1 MLPCAIV
8 CTRGPDDVSADP
20 VPSVENADALLQGL
34 LLRTG
39 TLNYVWTNTESLLI
53 HLIAGLG
60 GMTKEVAMVIFLTV
74 NTTRA
79 RLELVDR
86 LAKMPGTAPDQ
97 RKTILAMTQRF
108 HKEAPLRN
116 KYNHCIYSFDVAQGT
131 VSTILMRIADRK
143 DNLHIGRADP
153 ADADE
158 LAAIDASIARIKT
171 LNLDIWQAVARYGF
185 PA

>member
-1 MLPCAIV
+1 M
-8 CTRGPDDVSADP
+8 RADP
-20 VPSVENADALLQGL
+20 VPPIDSADALLQGL

-60 GMTKEVAMVIFLTV
+60 GMTKDVAMVIFLTV

-86 LAKMPGTAPDQ
+86 LAKLPGTPPDQ
-97 RKTILAMTQRF
+97 RKAILALTHRF
-108 HKEAPLRN
+108 QKEAPLRN
-116 KYNHCIYSFDVAQGT
+116 KYNHCIYSFDPSQGT

-143 DNLHIGRADP
+143 EDLRIGRADRT
-153 ADADE
+153 DARE
-158 LAAIDASIARIKT
+158 LAAIDAAIARIHI
-171 LNLDIWQAVARYGF
+171 LNLDIWQIIARNGY

>member
-1 MLPCAIV
+1 MTACAEP
-8 CTRGPDDVSADP
+8 GSAP
-20 VPSVENADALLQGL
+20 QGADALLQGL

-60 GMTKEVAMVIFLTV
+60 GMTKDVAMVIFLTLS
-74 NTTRA
+74 TTRA

-86 LAKMPGTAPDQ
+86 LAKLPGTPPDQ
-97 RKTILAMTQRF
+97 RKAILGLTARF

-116 KYNHCIYSFDVAQGT
+116 KYNHCIYSFDPAEGT

-143 DNLHIGRADP
+143 DDLRIGRADR

-158 LAAIDASIARIKT
+158 LAAMDAAIARIQA
-171 LNLDIWQAVARYGF
+171 LNIDIWQTIARFGYPG
-185 PA
+185 

>member
-1 MLPCAIV
+1 MPAPAA
-8 CTRGPDDVSADP
+8 TAAPPGPADTM
-20 VPSVENADALLQGL
+20 LQGL

-60 GMTKEVAMVIFLTV
+60 GMSKDAAMVIFLTV

-86 LAKMPGTAPDQ
+86 LAKLASTPPEQ
-97 RKTILAMTQRF
+97 RKAILALTQRF

-116 KYNHCIYSFDVAQGT
+116 KYNHCIYSFDPAEGT

-143 DNLHIGRADP
+143 DDLRIGRADR
-153 ADADE
+153 ADAQQLDA
-158 LAAIDASIARIKT
+158 LDAAIARIQA
-171 LNLDIWQAVARYGF
+171 LNLDIWQAIAFYGY

>member
-1 MLPCAIV
+1 MQ
-8 CTRGPDDVSADP
+8 GPAVTGPGGS
-20 VPSVENADALLQGL
+20 ADALLQGL

-60 GMTKEVAMVIFLTV
+60 GMTKDVAMVIFLTLS
-74 NTTRA
+74 TTRA

-86 LAKMPGTAPDQ
+86 LAKLPGTPPDQ
-97 RKTILAMTQRF
+97 RKAILALTARF

-116 KYNHCIYSFDVAQGT
+116 KYNHCIYSFDPTEGT

-143 DNLHIGRADP
+143 DDLRIGRADR

-158 LAAIDASIARIKT
+158 LAAMDAAIARIQA
-171 LNLDIWQAVARYGF
+171 LNVDIWQTIARFGYPG
-185 PA
+185 

>member
-1 MLPCAIV
+1 MVMA
-8 CTRGPDDVSADP
+8 ADP
-20 VPSVENADALLQGL
+20 MPPPPNADALLQGL

-53 HLIAGLG
+53 HVIAGLG
-60 GMTKEVAMVIFLTV
+60 GMAKDAAMVIFLTV

-86 LAKMPGTAPDQ
+86 LAKLPGTPPDQ
-97 RKTILAMTQRF
+97 RKAILALTQRF
-108 HKEAPLRN
+108 QKEAPLRN
-116 KYNHCIYSFDVAQGT
+116 KYNHCIYSFDATEGT

-143 DNLHIGRADP
+143 DDLRIGRADR

-158 LAAIDASIARIKT
+158 LASLDAAIARIQA
-171 LNLDIWQAVARYGF
+171 LNLDVWQAIARFGY

>member
-1 MLPCAIV
+1 MPAPAAS
-8 CTRGPDDVSADP
+8 GD
-20 VPSVENADALLQGL
+20 ADAQLQAL

-53 HLIAGLG
+53 HVIAGLG
-60 GMTKEVAMVIFLTV
+60 AMAKDTAMVIFLTL

-86 LAKMPGTAPDQ
+86 LAKMPGTPPEQ
-97 RKTILAMTQRF
+97 RKAILALTQRF

-116 KYNHCIYSFDVAQGT
+116 KYNHCIYSFDAAQGT

-143 DNLHIGRADP
+143 DDLRIGRADRE
-153 ADADE
+153 DATQ
-158 LAAIDASIARIKT
+158 LDALDGAIARIQA
-171 LNLDIWQAVARYGF
+171 LNLDIWGVIARFGY

>member
-1 MLPCAIV
+1 MPAPAPIAPP
-8 CTRGPDDVSADP
+8 GAADVM
-20 VPSVENADALLQGL
+20 LQGL

-60 GMTKEVAMVIFLTV
+60 GMAKDTAIVIFLTL

-86 LAKMPGTAPDQ
+86 LAKLASVPAEQ
-97 RKTILAMTQRF
+97 RKVILALTQRF

-116 KYNHCIYSFDVAQGT
+116 KYNHCIYSFDATEGT

-143 DNLHIGRADP
+143 DDLRMGRADR
-153 ADADE
+153 ADAQQLE
-158 LAAIDASIARIKT
+158 LLDASIARVQA
-171 LNLDIWQAVARYGF
+171 LNLDIWQAIARFDY

>member
-1 MLPCAIV
+1 MP
-8 CTRGPDDVSADP
+8 TQSATMP
-20 VPSVENADALLQGL
+20 ASADALLQAL

-60 GMTKEVAMVIFLTV
+60 GMTKDVAMVIFLTV

-86 LAKMPGTAPDQ
+86 LSKMPGIPPDQ
-97 RKTILAMTQRF
+97 RRAILALTQRF
-108 HKEAPLRN
+108 QKEAPLRN
-116 KYNHCIYSFDVAQGT
+116 KYNHCIYSFDAAQGT

-143 DNLHIGRADP
+143 DDLHIGRADR

-158 LAAIDASIARIKT
+158 LAAIDASIARIQA
-171 LNLDIWQAVARYGF
+171 LNLDIWQAIGRFDF

>member
-1 MLPCAIV
+1 MQA
-8 CTRGPDDVSADP
+8 
-20 VPSVENADALLQGL
+20 PSVSGPGGSADALLQGL

-60 GMTKEVAMVIFLTV
+60 GMTKDVAMVIFLTLS
-74 NTTRA
+74 TTRA

-86 LAKMPGTAPDQ
+86 LAKLPVTSPDQ
-97 RKTILAMTQRF
+97 RKAILALTARF

-116 KYNHCIYSFDVAQGT
+116 KYNHCIYSFDPTEGT

-143 DNLHIGRADP
+143 DDLRIGRADR

-158 LAAIDASIARIKT
+158 LAAMDAAIARIQA
-171 LNLDIWQAVARYGF
+171 LNVDIWQAIARFGY